1 MNKLSKSL
9 ILLYAF
15 CTILS
20 LAACNRQE
28 KYRPSVY
35 AKEEVKCLYY
45 ENLEL
50 FENMV
55 KVITSNEMFYE
66 KGRINEYT
74 DADIVSPYDDALSFF
89 NDTDRETID
98 EVFDLKPY
106 MILYDYARRFVKIT
120 FIASDTNES
129 YTFLFWTSNSENSED
144 EFNDYKTFLAQHNV
158 VESLD
163 IRCIMYYIKTS
174 RLNNSQA

>member
-1 MNKLSKSL
+1 MKKHPKPLF
-9 ILLYAF
+9 LLYAF
-15 CTILS
+15 CIILS
-20 LAACNRQE
+20 LVACNRQE

-50 FENMV
+50 FETLV
-55 KVITSNEMFYE
+55 EVITSNEMFYE

-74 DADIVSPYDDALSFF
+74 DADIVSPYDDELSFF
-89 NDTDRETID
+89 NDTDRKTID

-106 MILYDYARRFVKIT
+106 MILYDYARRFVSIT
-120 FIASDTNES
+120 FLASDANES

-144 EFNDYKTFLAQHNV
+144 EFNEYKTFLAQHHV
-158 VESLD
+158 LESLD
-163 IRCIMYYIKTS
+163 SRCIMY
-174 RLNNSQA
+174 

>member
-1 MNKLSKSL
+1 MKKRPKLL
-9 ILLYAF
+9 ILLCAF
-15 CTILS
+15 CIILT

-28 KYRPSVY
+28 GYRPSIY
-35 AKEEVKCLYY
+35 TKEEVQCLYY

-50 FENMV
+50 FEALV

-106 MILYDYARRFVKIT
+106 MILYDYARRFVSIT

-144 EFNDYKTFLAQHNV
+144 EFNDYKTFLAQHYV
-158 VESLD
+158 LESLD
-163 IRCIMYYIKTS
+163 SRCIMY
-174 RLNNSQA
+174 